1 MSDTTRPKPLTPR
14 VTYHRD
20 TDTLTVSLRHREAE
34 GISSVTSS
42 YMTQLEMTPKQW
54 KQYLDAVGL
63 ELDQLAGVCGVG
75 YDERLPPCG
84 KCERCL
90 NGLELAERIAE
101 HAAAT

>member
-1 MSDTTRPKPLTPR
+1 MSDTTKLLTPR

-20 TDTLTVSLRHREAE
+20 TDTLSVSLRHREAE
-34 GISSVTSS
+34 GVSSVTSS
-42 YMTQLEMTPKQW
+42 YMTQLEMTPHQW

-90 NGLELAERIAE
+90 NGLELADRIAE
-101 HAAAT
+101 HAHAT

>member
-42 YMTQLEMTPKQW
+42 YMTQLEMSPAKW
-54 KQYLDAVGL
+54 KEYIDAVDE
-63 ELDQLAGVCGVG
+63 ELDRLAGVCGTG
-75 YDERLPPCG
+75 HD
-84 KCERCL
+84 
-90 NGLELAERIAE
+90 E